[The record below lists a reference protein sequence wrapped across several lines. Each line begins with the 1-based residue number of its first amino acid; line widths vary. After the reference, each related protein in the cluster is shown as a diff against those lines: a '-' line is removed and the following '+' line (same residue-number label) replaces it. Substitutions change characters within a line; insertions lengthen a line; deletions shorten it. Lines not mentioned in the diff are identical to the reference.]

1 MATIYDVAKK
11 VGLSVTTVSRVLN
24 NRGYISEATRKR
36 VYETMEELNY
46 QPNELARSLLRK
58 QSNVLGRIIPDVAL
72 PCFSELASHMEACA
86 YASGYKILLC
96 NSHLDPDKE
105 RDYIDMLKRNR
116 VDGIIMGSHTLEV
129 DEYRTLQRPLVT
141 IDRMIDASIPYIASD
156 NYLGGRLATQLL
168 LDKGCRKLAH
178 ICGNLALDLLA
189 NQRDAAYVEAA
200 AAGGVEALTY
210 ETGTN
215 VFDEGEYRELVKQ
228 LFAEHPEVDGIFAG
242 SDLMAAFVLQECARR
257 GRSVP
262 DQVKLVGY
270 DDVPMASWFVPSI
283 TSIRQPIRQMGEL
296 AVELLLKQL
305 AGEEVPPATVLPVE
319 LMERE
324 TT

>member
-36 VYETMEELNY
+36 VYDTMEELNY

-58 QSNVLGRIIPDVAL
+58 QSNVLGLIIPDVAH
-72 PCFSELASHMEACA
+72 PFFSELASHMEACA

-141 IDRMIDASIPYIASD
+141 IDRMIDGSIPYVASD

-242 SDLMAAFVLQECARR
+242 SDLMAAFVLQECVRR